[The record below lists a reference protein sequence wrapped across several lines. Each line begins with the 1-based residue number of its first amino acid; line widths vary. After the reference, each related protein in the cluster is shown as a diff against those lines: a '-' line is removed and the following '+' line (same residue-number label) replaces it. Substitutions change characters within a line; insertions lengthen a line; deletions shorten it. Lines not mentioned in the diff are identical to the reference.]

1 MLRVHAPTLCRCN
14 TRMRLTIESKA
25 RTGASIKPTDSCKSS
40 NASVLTS
47 VVNLIDLAG
56 SESAAYTN
64 IKSKEQ
70 KEMKY
75 INTVN

>member
-1 MLRVHAPTLCRCN
+1 MIYP
-14 TRMRLTIESKA
+14 RMRLTIESKA
-25 RTGASIKPTDSCKSS
+25 RSGVSIKPTESCITS
-40 NASVLTS
+40 NTSVLTS

-56 SESAAYTN
+56 SESAAYSN

-75 INTVN
+75 INTVK